1 MSLLKKFFLLG
12 VALSITACVTINVY
26 FPSAEVEDAA
36 EQIIQDVIGT
46 SGQND
51 DDSASFHS
59 DVRKA
64 ATYAYLNPINWVIGS
79 AHAQNINIKLSS
91 PAIREITARMKSR
104 FNSALKA
111 YLDSGTIGF
120 SNQGFVET
128 VNPDALNLKERQQV
142 RKLIA
147 DENRDRKALYRELA
161 VANKHPEWE
170 EQIQDVFLREWI
182 DEAQAGWYYQN
193 AQGAWVKK

>member
-1 MSLLKKFFLLG
+1 MSLLKKCFLMG
-12 VALSITACVTINVY
+12 VVLSITACVTINVY

-46 SGQND
+46 NGQQE
-51 DDSASFHS
+51 DDSASFRNGDRS
-59 DVRKA
+59 A

-79 AHAQNINIKLSS
+79 AQAQNVNIKLSS
-91 PAIREITARMKSR
+91 PAIRQITARMKSR
-104 FNSALKA
+104 FNSSLKA
-111 YLDSGTIGF
+111 YLDNGTIGF

-170 EQIQDVFLREWI
+170 EQIQEVFVREWI
-182 DEAQAGWYYQN
+182 DEAPAGWHYQN
-193 AQGAWVKK
+193 AQGQWIKK